1 MLRLCAAVFA
11 FVLLGA
17 PTGAHAWTSAQV
29 RDVRV
34 EIAVASQGAAEVTL
48 DIGVEVL
55 GGYLSRFDLEGLD
68 EELALVDGQAAW
80 LTTDQGV
87 LVPAEAVAEGGAITL
102 RFDKRKAARKGL
114 HRIFV
119 RYATALVPHPKAEHP
134 DRVELAWALP
144 GWEQGLSRA
153 EIVVRGPKG
162 LAVVPDAEQAVQVSQ
177 RVEQGKSVI
186 ELVRVLVPRA
196 TPWTITL
203 EAKASTFAAGRSHPR
218 VAPSE
223 PPSFARGVGL
233 SLLVLAAA
241 FLSRRSFRVEAAR
254 RDAVASPWMA
264 SSVVRRALVAMLL
277 AVAMAAAPYSL
288 PVLCAALL
296 SLVACFVD
304 RVHVWCGP
312 SPLGRFAP
320 LDAKAQRTLRRRL
333 WRERLGMAPWAD
345 AATLSG
351 LLGLV
356 AWLAAAF
363 YLAEPQT
370 AFAWLCALPLW
381 AASSRLRLPRSTTEQ
396 VALLLS
402 AAERA
407 LALSCGMRLVAF
419 VVGEHG
425 RTQPRLRIVPAT
437 RFSGLLRIDVA
448 VDTRRTENALVLI
461 AVAQAHSLSDR
472 ALGALFGHE
481 SRELSPRGHRV
492 AYVQPIEE
500 LGHDLER
507 VLSALAAHGQR
518 AVESA
523 DTQRAA

>member
-1 MLRLCAAVFA
+1 MLRLCAVVFA
-11 FVLLGA
+11 LAVIGA
-17 PTGAHAWTSAQV
+17 PTTAHAWTSAQV

-34 EIAVASQGAAEVTL
+34 EIAIASQGAAEVTL

-68 EELALVDGQAAW
+68 EELALVEGQAAW

-87 LVPAEAVAEGGAITL
+87 VVPAEAVAEAGAITL
-102 RFDKRKAARKGL
+102 RFEKRRAARKGL
-114 HRIFV
+114 HRIVV
-119 RYATALVPHPKAEHP
+119 RYATALVPHPKAEQP
-134 DRVELAWALP
+134 DRVELGWVLP

-162 LAVVPDAEQAVQVSQ
+162 LAVVPDAEQAVQISQ

-196 TPWTITL
+196 TPWSITL
-203 EAKASTFAAGRSHPR
+203 DAKAGVLAAEPRQPR
-218 VAPSE
+218 VAPSAS
-223 PPSFARGVGL
+223 PSLTGGIGV
-233 SLLVLAAA
+233 SLLVLVLA
-241 FLSRRSFRVEAAR
+241 FLSRRSFRTEAAR
-254 RDAVASPWMA
+254 RNAVARPWIA
-264 SSVVRRALVAMLL
+264 SSTTRRGLVSTLLVVS
-277 AVAMAAAPYSL
+277 MAAAPYSL

-296 SLVACFVD
+296 SLVLCFVD
-304 RVHVWCGP
+304 RVQVLCGP

-320 LDAKAQRTLRRRL
+320 LDAKAQRSLRRGL

-351 LLGLV
+351 SLGLL
-356 AWLAAAF
+356 AWLTAAF
-363 YLAEPQT
+363 YVTQPQT
-370 AFAWLCALPLW
+370 TFASLCALPLW

-396 VALLLS
+396 IALLLS

-419 VVGEHG
+419 VVGEQG
-425 RTQPRLRIVPAT
+425 CTQPRLRIVPAT

-448 VDTRRTENALVLI
+448 VDTRRTENGLVLI

-481 SRELSPRGHRV
+481 GRELSPRGHRV

-500 LGHDLER
+500 LGGDLER
-507 VLSALAAHGQR
+507 ALSALAAHGQR